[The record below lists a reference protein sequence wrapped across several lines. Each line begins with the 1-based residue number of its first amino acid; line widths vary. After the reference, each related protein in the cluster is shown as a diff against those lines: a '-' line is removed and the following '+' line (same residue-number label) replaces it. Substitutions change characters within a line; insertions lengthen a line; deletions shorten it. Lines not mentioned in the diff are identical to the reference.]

1 MALIHFVGAFPLI
14 VKLQTSQSSVS
25 SSTTDYYDH
34 ILTPEYGAEFLLER
48 GADAGAVTDQGW
60 TALHSAAR

>member
-1 MALIHFVGAFPLI
+1 MVLIHLVGAFSLI
-14 VKLQTSQSSVS
+14 VKFQTSQRFVS
-25 SSTTDYYDH
+25 SSTIDYYDH